1 MGDNQAR
8 DSLTESEKQG
18 DLLFG
23 RELTPPKLLES
34 PTDQLEPS
42 EIERL
47 WDLFQQIGRTWDN
60 VSAGS
65 AGQRSSW
72 LEFID
77 LRCTKKPSYL
87 AEYRSALQ
95 VVQELV
101 DAYGLVEGYRQLFF
115 NGKLTGETKDPSKT
129 MSRLRH
135 AKVFVVDE
143 FIRVQIVAGGF
154 RGFGGRNRAYNYN
167 GFLRGTRYNRVQRVR
182 TYRPKKDDKTKRDSL

>member
-1 MGDNQAR
+1 MGDNHAR
-8 DSLTESEKQG
+8 DSQTNCETQAELP
-18 DLLFG
+18 LG
-23 RELTPPKLLES
+23 RELLPPTLLVS
-34 PTDQLEPS
+34 PIGQLKPVEV
-42 EIERL
+42 ERL

-60 VSAGS
+60 ISADS

-72 LEFID
+72 FEFIG
-77 LRCTKKPSYL
+77 LRCTKEPSYL

-101 DAYGLVEGYRQLFF
+101 EAYGLVEGYRELFF
-115 NGKLTGETKDPSKT
+115 NSKLTGETKDPSKT

-182 TYRPKKDDKTKRDSL
+182 TYQPKKDDKPK